1 MRSADM
7 DKDLSE
13 EAGLI
18 RILGDLNRV
27 HVEAGEG
34 GEVGAVFAGGGLGLV
49 GSIAALYGLGTVGLS
64 AVGITSGLAAAGAF
78 LGGGMLAGIV
88 VLAMPVLAFAFA
100 GWAGAAA
107 LKKERVRRL
116 QAEVLTRA
124 LLEQR
129 EVRAKLEA
137 QPPPSPE
144 ATAALGAQDRVLDTI
159 IRGLAQRAQ

>member
-1 MRSADM
+1 MQRADM
-7 DKDLSE
+7 DKDLAE
-13 EAGLI
+13 EAGLT
-18 RILGDLNRV
+18 RVLADLDRV
-27 HVEAGEG
+27 HAEAGEG

-64 AVGITSGLAAAGAF
+64 AVGITTGLAAAGAF
-78 LGGGMLAGIV
+78 LGGGMLAGII
-88 VLAMPVLAFAFA
+88 VLGLPVFAFAFA

-129 EVRAKLEA
+129 EVRARLEA
-137 QPPPSPE
+137 QPPPDPD
-144 ATAALGAQDRVLDTI
+144 AAAALGAQDRVLDSI
-159 IRGLAQRAQ
+159 IRGLAGRAG